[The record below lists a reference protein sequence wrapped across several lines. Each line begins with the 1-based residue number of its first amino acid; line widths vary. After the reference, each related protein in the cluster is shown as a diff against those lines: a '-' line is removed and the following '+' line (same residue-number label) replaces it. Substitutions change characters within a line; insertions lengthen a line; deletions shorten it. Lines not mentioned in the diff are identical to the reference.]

1 MDRTQQHG
9 QQDKAQR
16 PGQGDLYTGDVEAA
30 RCGRPDCPSCT
41 PRPYVF
47 VSRRQRRDE
56 YDALYARVEARILA
70 RCAERG
76 WTAEDLQA
84 AANCRLTCW
93 YRRGMF
99 NYDFKL
105 SQLSRI
111 AKALGV
117 DVADL
122 FAEGA

>member
-1 MDRTQQHG
+1 MDNLPHHG
-9 QQDKAQR
+9 PQDKA
-16 PGQGDLYTGDVEAA
+16 PGQVNLYTGDVETAQ
-30 RCGRPDCPSCT
+30 CGRADCPSCT

-56 YDALYARVEARILA
+56 YWALYARVEARILA

-76 WTAEDLQA
+76 WTEADLEA
-84 AANCRLTCW
+84 AANCRISVG
-93 YRRGMF
+93 YQRGVF
-99 NYDFKL
+99 CYNFKL